1 MELDFEKDSTI
12 KVLFRWSSDVP
23 SFDVDIPYKTI
34 PLWPVGSSKIVET
47 TVVTSLAETG
57 EVRAEPNGNLIVPSL
72 AIDPV
77 GEERNF

>member
-12 KVLFRWSSDVP
+12 KVLFGGSSDIP

-34 PLWPVGSSKIVET
+34 LLWPAGSSKIV
-47 TVVTSLAETG
+47 TSLAEID
-57 EVRAEPNGNLIVPSL
+57 EVRAEPNGNLIVLSL
-72 AIDPV
+72 AIDPA